1 MPELPEVE
9 TIVRTLRP
17 RAVNA
22 WIVSVNLLRG
32 DMVEPADTNL
42 GEVLAGRRVSAID
55 RRGKRIIM
63 SLEPAGQLVIRL
75 GMTGRLTLHPLETP
89 LRVHTHLVLQLG
101 SATVGEA
108 GFEIHFCD
116 PRRFGD
122 IRWLASGERPDA
134 GLGPEPLTIR
144 QARLGQALSRTGR
157 AIKSALLD
165 QSVIAGLGN
174 IYVDE
179 SLFLAGIHPLT
190 PADTLC
196 ADQVRTL
203 RSAIVSTLR
212 KAIKHRGSTL
222 RDYVDA
228 AGGKGSFQKFH
239 NVYGKSSQACP
250 NCAATIQRIVL
261 GGRSTCYCPRCQP
274 AASRRSRPK
283 GRRESPYRP
292 PKASATNRTPR
303 DRTPRVVGS

>member
-9 TIVRTLRP
+9 TIVRSLRP
-17 RAVNA
+17 RSLNA
-22 WIVSVNLLRG
+22 LIVSASLFRG
-32 DMVEPADTNL
+32 DIVEPAGTNL
-42 GEVLAGRRVSAID
+42 GELLAGRRVSAID
-55 RRGKRIIM
+55 RRGKRIIVT
-63 SLEPAGQLVIRL
+63 LEPAGKLVIRL
-75 GMTGRLTLHPLETP
+75 GMTGRLTLHPLATP
-89 LRVHTHLVLQLG
+89 LRVHTHLVLQLA

-122 IRWLASGERPDA
+122 IRWLARGERPDA
-134 GLGPEPLTIR
+134 GLGPEPLTIS
-144 QARLGQALSRTGR
+144 QTTLGQALSRTGR

-203 RSAIVSTLR
+203 RAAIISTLR
-212 KAIKHRGSTL
+212 KAINHRGSTL

-228 AGGKGSFQKFH
+228 AGGKGSFQKLH
-239 NVYGKSSQACP
+239 NVYGKSSQPCP
-250 NCAATIQRIVL
+250 DCAGTIQRIVL

-274 AASRRSRPK
+274 AAAASRR
-283 GRRESPYRP
+283 
-292 PKASATNRTPR
+292 
-303 DRTPRVVGS
+303 